1 MLKVKADK
9 IRYSPVPGDSAQY
22 KESMN
27 KYYDVMASLYG
38 LFMFLFP
45 PWKRWLASVLPYIQG
60 PRVLEVS
67 FGPGYL
73 MHRYANHYDVWGIDY
88 NQKMV
93 QKTRKRLKGIVS
105 ADRIIQGDV
114 EHLPYPDDAFDTIIN
129 TFAFTAY
136 PDGKKALQEMLRVL
150 KPGGSLLLLDIDYPA
165 NRNLCGYC
173 LIKFSEWAGD
183 IIKDIEGMLKQMR
196 VTYLVKTIGGF
207 GSVSLYVITK
217 EGESLPRQ

>member
-1 MLKVKADK
+1 MYKVKEEKIVYSKLPEDGDK
-9 IRYSPVPGDSAQY
+9 YNEKMTRF
-22 KESMN
+22 
-27 KYYDVMASLYG
+27 YDIMAFLYDG
-38 LFMFLFP
+38 LMFLFP
-45 PWKRWLASVLPYIQG
+45 FWKKWIASVIPYIKGQK
-60 PRVLEVS
+60 VLEVS

-73 MHRYANHYDVWGIDY
+73 LKKYAKNYDVWGIDY

-93 QKTRKRLKGIVS
+93 HKTRERLKGMVS
-105 ADRIIQGDV
+105 ADRIIQADV

-150 KPGGSLLLLDIDYPA
+150 KPGGSLLLLDVDYPA
-165 NRNLCGYC
+165 DRNMWGYC
-173 LIKFSEWAGD
+173 LVKIGEWAGD

-207 GSVSLYVITK
+207 GSVRLYVITK
-217 EGESLPRQ
+217 ESESLPRQ